1 MYVLFGG
8 IKMKKYLSIV
18 FFVLLAS
25 CDVGG
30 DDHYLDRAEIIDART
45 MYIFITG
52 KSISVSSSDIS
63 VIVNDKKGDYRFTEI
78 SYNIFAGDDQG
89 STKRYKSKLNK
100 DLQRGDKIKLEGV
113 FGSEVNG
120 SCSLTY
126 D

>member
-8 IKMKKYLSIV
+8 IKMKKYLPIV
-18 FFVLLAS
+18 FLVLLAS
-25 CDVGG
+25 CDFGG
-30 DDHYLDRAEIIDART
+30 DEHYLDRAEIIDART

-63 VIVNDKKGDYRFTEI
+63 VIVNDKKDDYRFTEI

-100 DLQRGDKIKLEGV
+100 DLQKGNKIKLEGV